1 MNIDPSDMILTDEKR
16 RHDSST
22 EVDPPSIDEMRQ
34 SPLRGVYWQEEME
47 RRAAV
52 MGGGSFVAPVQR
64 VTDFLACSSSMRKDV
79 INTDGDDDDDYHL
92 SNMSGTESVSVA
104 VPGSA
109 IQSSYR
115 LGVKE
120 APLHE
125 LYPPFVTS
133 ALHAAILDFDRKMPG
148 FISPGLLILY
158 ELLINILIV

>member
-1 MNIDPSDMILTDEKR
+1 MNIDPSDMILTEEAKR
-16 RHDSST
+16 RHT
-22 EVDPPSIDEMRQ
+22 ESPTEDDLPSIDEMTQ

-64 VTDFLACSSSMRKDV
+64 VTDFLACSSSMRKDI
-79 INTDGDDDDDYHL
+79 INTDDAQ
-92 SNMSGTESVSVA
+92 SVLVA
-104 VPGSA
+104 APGSA

-148 FISPGLLILY
+148 FISPGLLI
-158 ELLINILIV
+158 

>member
-1 MNIDPSDMILTDEKR
+1 MILTEKAK
-16 RHDSST
+16 RHTESST
-22 EVDPPSIDEMRQ
+22 EVDPPSIDEMSQ

-64 VTDFLACSSSMRKDV
+64 VTDFLAYSSSMRKDI
-79 INTDGDDDDDYHL
+79 INADDDDDDYCL
-92 SNMSGTESVSVA
+92 SSTPGTQSVSTA
-104 VPGSA
+104 IPSSA

-125 LYPPFVTS
+125 LYPPFITS

-148 FISPGLLILY
+148 FISPGLLI
-158 ELLINILIV
+158 

>member
-1 MNIDPSDMILTDEKR
+1 MILTEKTK
-16 RHDSST
+16 RHTESST
-22 EVDPPSIDEMRQ
+22 EVDPPSIDEMSQ

-64 VTDFLACSSSMRKDV
+64 VTDFLAYSSSMRKDI
-79 INTDGDDDDDYHL
+79 INTDDDDDYCL
-92 SNMSGTESVSVA
+92 SSTPGTESVSTA
-104 VPGSA
+104 TPSSA

-115 LGVKE
+115 LGIKE

-148 FISPGLLILY
+148 FISPGLLI
-158 ELLINILIV
+158 

>member
-1 MNIDPSDMILTDEKR
+1 MNIDPSDMILTEEAKR
-16 RHDSST
+16 HTESST
-22 EVDPPSIDEMRQ
+22 EVDPPNIDEMSQ

-64 VTDFLACSSSMRKDV
+64 VTDFLAYSSSMRKDI
-79 INTDGDDDDDYHL
+79 INTNDDDYCL
-92 SNMSGTESVSVA
+92 SSTPGRESVSTA
-104 VPGSA
+104 TPSSA

-125 LYPPFVTS
+125 LYPPFVTN

-148 FISPGLLILY
+148 FISPGLLI
-158 ELLINILIV
+158 

>member
-1 MNIDPSDMILTDEKR
+1 MNIDPSDMILTEEAKR
-16 RHDSST
+16 RHT
-22 EVDPPSIDEMRQ
+22 ESPTVDDLPSIDEMSQ

-64 VTDFLACSSSMRKDV
+64 VTDFLACSSSMRKDI
-79 INTDGDDDDDYHL
+79 INTDD
-92 SNMSGTESVSVA
+92 TQSVSVA
-104 VPGSA
+104 APGSA

-148 FISPGLLILY
+148 FISPGLLI
-158 ELLINILIV
+158 

>member
-1 MNIDPSDMILTDEKR
+1 MSIDPSDMILTEEAKR
-16 RHDSST
+16 RHT
-22 EVDPPSIDEMRQ
+22 ESPTVDDLPSIDEMSQ

-64 VTDFLACSSSMRKDV
+64 VTDFLACSSSMRKDI
-79 INTDGDDDDDYHL
+79 INTDDAQ
-92 SNMSGTESVSVA
+92 SVLVA
-104 VPGSA
+104 APGSA

-148 FISPGLLILY
+148 FISPGLLI
-158 ELLINILIV
+158 